1 MHGIPS
7 PRTRGTRR
15 TAILVMLLLGLAL
28 IAGKSPSVAHAATVN
43 TAVTVD
49 GTSAG
54 STFDGIGAISGG
66 GGSTRLLTD

>member
-1 MHGIPS
+1 
-7 PRTRGTRR
+7 
-15 TAILVMLLLGLAL
+15 MLLLGLAL

-54 STFDGIGAISGG
+54 STFDGIGAISGAG
-66 GGSTRLLTD
+66 GNTRLLTD